1 MASFIGGI
9 ISLSIGVVVLANVF
23 ITTVKGTNT
32 TTWTT
37 SEITMF
43 GLLTLVGIVG
53 LLYGVLNL
61 FGIA

>member
-23 ITTVKGTNT
+23 IKTVKGSNT